1 MTKPLR
7 AENQPR
13 AARYQPRDPPPD
25 EDEPVHA
32 GIQARLNAHPGLRAQ
47 DQARPAD
54 FNMDYGDYF
63 RAKEQPKAFTNNFAT
78 DNARVLNGNVWTPIP
93 YLDGLNTAYE
103 TCGEMLESIINSTTP
118 SIPFTILSELTS
130 LNTLVKEKQKLL
142 AEHKDNLFIGRW
154 MYESKQ
160 STPT

>member
-78 DNARVLNGNVWTPIP
+78 DNARVLNGNVCVMHLNVDVQPAGL
-93 YLDGLNTAYE
+93 LDK
-103 TCGEMLESIINSTTP
+103 CSI
-118 SIPFTILSELTS
+118 F
-130 LNTLVKEKQKLL
+130 
-142 AEHKDNLFIGRW
+142 A
-154 MYESKQ
+154 
-160 STPT
+160 